1 MAQINIRLPDDVS
14 EKAGETLT
22 PLGFTLNSYLQSIAH
37 HIAETGQVPVVIR
50 QQSVALK
57 PEEVFL
63 EAFIRYRTAYTHLH
77 DIYEEHVSDA
87 TPGGTERLVKCSDE
101 VSAAL
106 EFFKQHEKIIAA
118 APSQLEA
125 LPVIGSESYMFA
137 RSPELF
143 NPLTGYLRES
153 IRRSG
158 SQPLMEQAL
167 LRAAATLD
175 ELQKMVCGEVSVTTT
190 AVFLLEDARTVMLCA
205 EEATHKDQS
214 YVVSRAWVL
223 RMKEAFERA
232 DLAYLN
238 LKADAKIS
246 AFGRVIIL
254 LKRLVEDTERYV
266 SRSPEKDE
274 IFSSGLQEELSNI
287 LDSLEQSLS

>member
-1 MAQINIRLPDDVS
+1 MAQINIRLPDEVS
-14 EKAGETLT
+14 EKAGEVLT
-22 PLGFTLNSYLQSIAH
+22 PIGLTLNSYLQGIAH
-37 HIAETGQVPVVIR
+37 HMAETGQIPVVIR

-77 DIYEEHVSDA
+77 DIYEEQVSDT
-87 TPGGTERLVKCSDE
+87 TPGGTERLTRCADE

-118 APSQLEA
+118 APSQLEV
-125 LPVIGSESYMFA
+125 LPGAGSETYTFA

-143 NPLTGYLRES
+143 IPLTGYLRES

-158 SQPLMEQAL
+158 SQPHMEQAL
-167 LRAAATLD
+167 LRAVDTLN
-175 ELQKMVCGEVSVTTT
+175 ELQKMVSGEVSATTT
-190 AVFLLEDARTVMLCA
+190 AVFIIQDARTVMLCA
-205 EEATHKDQS
+205 EEATRKDQE
-214 YVVSRAWVL
+214 YIVARAWVS
-223 RMKEAFERA
+223 RMKEAFQRA

-246 AFGRVIIL
+246 AFSRIIIL
-254 LKRLVEDTERYV
+254 LRRLVEDAERYV
-266 SRSPEKDE
+266 SRMPEKGE
-274 IFSSGLQEELSNI
+274 KIASGLQEDLSHL
-287 LDSLEQSLS
+287 LDTLEQSLS